1 MKRLVFLTPLRPSI
15 SQIQGACNR
24 GHDVTGVGQ
33 IGSKLTATYINTMA
47 IALFVAD
54 VSTPYVLQRV

>member
-1 MKRLVFLTPLRPSI
+1 LRPSI
-15 SQIQGACNR
+15 ACNR
-24 GHDVTGVGQ
+24 GHDITGVEQ

-47 IALFVAD
+47 IALFVAG